1 MAKGFDDWKTCDLYD
16 FVGSWECTMTEE
28 EKMRYRIENLCPES
42 QREEA
47 MREFEGGVSEGCGG
61 ARRGQ
66 GGVDKL
72 VKLGNTRKKRKPVNS
87 SK

>member
-28 EKMRYRIENLCPES
+28 EQMRYRIENLCPES

-47 MREFEGGVSEGCGG
+47 MREFEGGVSEGLGG
-61 ARRGQ
+61 SW
-66 GGVDKL
+66 D
-72 VKLGNTRKKRKPVNS
+72 
-87 SK
+87 

>member
-1 MAKGFDDWKTCDLYD
+1 MATGFADWKTCDLYD

-47 MREFEGGVSEGCGG
+47 MREFEGEVGEG
-61 ARRGQ
+61 RY
-66 GGVDKL
+66 DSL
-72 VKLGNTRKKRKPVNS
+72 D
-87 SK
+87 